1 MQRPDYSQ
9 LNDMDDSEI
18 VNMVASQ
25 VAKAGNRA
33 ERRRILKALNKTKN
47 IEHYTTRKVNERVGD
62 ELIERSNRSFGTI
75 LSSVGLVL
83 HYDYSWSDEEIG
95 KFIEL
100 VSIRLEEYKDTETAL
115 KELEEVT
122 GIELVVQ

>member
-1 MQRPDYSQ
+1 MNNYPQ
-9 LNDMDDSEI
+9 LNDMEDSEI
-18 VNMVASQ
+18 VNIVASQ
-25 VAKAGNRA
+25 VAKAGNRS

-62 ELIERSNRSFGTI
+62 ELIERTNKSFGTI
-75 LSSVGLVL
+75 LSSVGLTL
-83 HYDYSWSDEEIG
+83 HYDYSWNDEEIG

-122 GIELVVQ
+122 GIELVVR

>member
-1 MQRPDYSQ
+1 MNNYLQ

-18 VNMVASQ
+18 VNIVASQ
-25 VAKAGNRA
+25 IAKAGNRA
-33 ERRRILKALNKTKN
+33 ERRKILKALNKTKT

-62 ELIERSNRSFGTI
+62 ELIERSNKSFGTI
-75 LSSVGLVL
+75 LSSVGLTL
-83 HYDYSWSDEEIG
+83 HYDYSWNDEEIG

-122 GIELVVQ
+122 GIELVVR